1 MEIDVSTDARRL
13 SEISKRKVEI
23 FIPLFALIFDFSL
36 FFFVFAATF
45 RPIDQISMR
54 QDEKTAYDFYNI
66 MYNIIKNSYASSV
79 QLWCRVDYEVLY
91 LIVEHAFIMMPFVAT
106 II

>member
-1 MEIDVSTDARRL
+1 MEIGVSTDARRL

-23 FIPLFALIFDFSL
+23 FIPLFALIFDFF

-45 RPIDQISMR
+45 RLIDQISMR

-66 MYNIIKNSYASSV
+66 MYNIIKNSYASSI

>member
-1 MEIDVSTDARRL
+1 
-13 SEISKRKVEI
+13 
-23 FIPLFALIFDFSL
+23 
-36 FFFVFAATF
+36 
-45 RPIDQISMR
+45 MR

-66 MYNIIKNSYASSV
+66 TYNIIKNSYALSV
-79 QLWCRVDYEVLY
+79 RLWCRADYEVLP

>member
-1 MEIDVSTDARRL
+1 
-13 SEISKRKVEI
+13 
-23 FIPLFALIFDFSL
+23 
-36 FFFVFAATF
+36 
-45 RPIDQISMR
+45 MR